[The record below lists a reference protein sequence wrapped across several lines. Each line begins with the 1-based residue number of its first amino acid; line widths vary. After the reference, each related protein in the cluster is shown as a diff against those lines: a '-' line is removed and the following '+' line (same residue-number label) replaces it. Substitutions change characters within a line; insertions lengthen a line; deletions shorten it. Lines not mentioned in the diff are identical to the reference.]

1 MTLRQ
6 TVRTSSANRII
17 RAGIILTLV
26 ATTTPLAAQDTIVE
40 GSPRRSNNV
49 QERVSYVDL
58 DLRNQSNQQMLMSRV
73 RQASNRVC
81 DIVLRG
87 QSPIAKFTNRCPQR
101 TYREAKPQINLAIA
115 NAQNG
120 KRVAI
125 SFVIAA
131 SR

>member
-26 ATTTPLAAQDTIVE
+26 AITTPLAAQDTIVE
-40 GSPRRSNNV
+40 GSPRRSNDI

-58 DLRNQSNQQMLMSRV
+58 DLRDQSNQQMLISRV

-87 QSPIAKFTNRCPQR
+87 QSPMMKFNSRCPQR
-101 TYREAKPQINLAIA
+101 TYQEAKPQINLAIA

-125 SFVIAA
+125 SFVVAA

>member
-1 MTLRQ
+1 MTLKQ
-6 TVRTSSANRII
+6 TVRTSSANRMT

-26 ATTTPLAAQDTIVE
+26 AITAPLAAQDTIVE
-40 GSPRRSNNV
+40 GSPRRSNDV
-49 QERVSYVDL
+49 QESVNYADL
-58 DLRNQSNQQMLMSRV
+58 DLRNQSNQQMLISRV

-87 QSPIAKFTNRCPQR
+87 ESPMVKFTSHCPQR
-101 TYREAKPQINLAIA
+101 TYRDAKPQIDLAIA

-125 SFVIAA
+125 SFVVAA

>member
-1 MTLRQ
+1 MTLNQ
-6 TVRTSSANRII
+6 TVRTNSANRTA

-26 ATTTPLAAQDTIVE
+26 AITTPLTAQDTIVE
-40 GSPRRSNNV
+40 GSPRRSNDI
-49 QERVSYVDL
+49 QERVSYADL
-58 DLRNQSNQQMLMSRV
+58 DLRNQSNQQMLISRV

-81 DIVLRG
+81 DVVFRG
-87 QSPIAKFTNRCPQR
+87 QSAMVKFTSRCPQR
-101 TYREAKPQINLAIA
+101 IYRDAKPQIDFAIA

-125 SFVIAA
+125 SFVVAA